1 MVVLFS
7 TIDYEGALAV
17 HYPAAVPMPTLYANG
32 AQWRGAGQPTR
43 YAPPSAARL
52 YVGAPQ
58 RGLGPLGE
66 DPRGARP
73 RMGAI
78 EFLLYNM
85 AAMLASVAAGY
96 DVRLSNVSPIH
107 PALHP
112 KL

>member
-1 MVVLFS
+1 
-7 TIDYEGALAV
+7 
-17 HYPAAVPMPTLYANG
+17 MPTLYSNG
-32 AQWRGAGQPTR
+32 ANVNNWRGGSPR
-43 YAPPSAARL
+43 YAPSPAAAARI

-66 DPRGARP
+66 DPRSAGRP

-107 PALHP
+107 PGLHP